1 MLKVTKPTAAKGV
14 PMSYHHF
21 TPVERGKIE
30 VMAKQGKSQRAI
42 AEELGFHR
50 SSVSRELKRNS
61 SRGAYDA
68 ERAQREYQARRKAC
82 RPVSKLA
89 QDGPLRDYVAEKIAE
104 EQWTPE
110 LVAGRLRVDYP
121 DAPHMRVCHE
131 TIYQAVYTVGHYL
144 DFLREELPQARP
156 KRRKR
161 GQGKKRRGP
170 SIANR
175 VSIAERPAAVDD
187 RDEIGHWEGDTMVGK
202 NQDGFAVT
210 VVERSAR
217 LLAAQKT
224 QSKAAI
230 EVQHAVIEALQ
241 DRPTSWVKTITF
253 DNGTEFA
260 GHQAIAKQL
269 GVSVYFA
276 DPYSAYQRGSN
287 EQVNGLIR
295 RYLPKSTRFSDVT
308 QEQLDHIVEKINNR
322 PRKCLGYRTPN
333 EVFNEQRE
341 LHLRA
346 LRS

>member
-1 MLKVTKPTAAKGV
+1 
-14 PMSYHHF
+14 MSYHHF

-30 VMAKQGKSQRAI
+30 VMAKQGMSHEAI
-42 AEELGFHR
+42 ARELGFHR
-50 SSVSRELKRNS
+50 TSVLRELRRNS
-61 SRGAYDA
+61 AKGRYDA
-68 ERAQREYQARRKAC
+68 EQAQRDYRKRREVC
-82 RPVSKLA
+82 RPKPKLA
-89 QDGPLRDYVAEKIAE
+89 DDGPLRDYVVEKIAE

-110 LVAGRLRVDYP
+110 LVSGRLGLDYP
-121 DAPHMRVCHE
+121 AAPEMRVCHE
-131 TIYQAVYTVGHYL
+131 TIYQAIYTDGHYL
-144 DFLREELPQARP
+144 DLLREELPQARP

-175 VSIAERPAAVDD
+175 VSIAERPAAVET
-187 RDEIGHWEGDTMVGK
+187 REEIGHWEGDTLVGK

-210 VVERSAR
+210 LVERHSR
-217 LLAAQKT
+217 LTESIKT
-224 QSKAAI
+224 QTKAANEI
-230 EVQHAVIEALQ
+230 QQAVIEALQ

-260 GHQAIAKQL
+260 GHETMARELRVAI
-269 GVSVYFA
+269 YFA

-295 RYLPKSTRFSDVT
+295 RYLPKNTRFSEVT
-308 QEQLDHIVEKINNR
+308 QEQLDRIVEKLNNR

-341 LHLRA
+341 RHLRA
-346 LRS
+346 LRA